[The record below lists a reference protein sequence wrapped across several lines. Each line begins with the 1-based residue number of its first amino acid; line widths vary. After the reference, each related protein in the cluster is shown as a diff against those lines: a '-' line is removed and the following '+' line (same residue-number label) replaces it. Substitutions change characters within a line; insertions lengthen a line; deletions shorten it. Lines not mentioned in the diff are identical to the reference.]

1 MNPDSDLL
9 RLPPADKTVARSA
22 LGERDRLTV
31 PRASGPTRRR
41 FLTTALTVLVA
52 GPAALSTLSRSAL
65 AQEAEDGEE
74 VSESTPFEAAG
85 ASLNGG
91 GQVFTLAAGSGGPLS
106 EGVTRNKYKQ
116 EIGYAR
122 YEDDSFVLHL
132 NPGDKELG
140 RQEWISRR
148 VGKFSFRDGAVM
160 VEARGELS
168 PTGCFAIEMRHQAY
182 KDRRYIRSNWL
193 CLDPHDGHIHIQ
205 TDGIWNEMEIVADH
219 QHDGQTPV
227 RPPGE
232 WNTFLFVASGDYLEG
247 WVNGERA
254 IAGYDGRWGS
264 GNVSLVAMRIDRMPF
279 RARFR
284 NLRVWDGQF
293 PDPATVW

>member
-1 MNPDSDLL
+1 MDPRHCS
-9 RLPPADKTVARSA
+9 PAD
-22 LGERDRLTV
+22 LTSSRPTPAPFAV
-31 PRASGPTRRR
+31 TRRS
-41 FLTTALTVLVA
+41 FLT
-52 GPAALSTLSRSAL
+52 SAL
-65 AQEAEDGEE
+65 ATAIAVPTAVGGLIGTARAQDGDDDP
-74 VSESTPFEAAG
+74 VSEPAASSLPPSGPG
-85 ASLNGG
+85 AHTFS
-91 GQVFTLAAGSGGPLS
+91 LAAGSGGPLG
-106 EGVTRNKYKQ
+106 EGVTKNKWKA

-122 YEDDSFVLHL
+122 YEGDSYVINLH
-132 NPGDKELG
+132 PGDKELA

-148 VGKFSFRDGAVM
+148 IGQFSFRDGAVM

-205 TDGIWNEMEIVADH
+205 TDGVFNDMEMVADH
-219 QHDGQTPV
+219 HHDGYTPV

-232 WNTFLFVASGDYLEG
+232 WNTFLFLASGDNLEG

-254 IAGYDGRWGS
+254 IAGGDGRWGS
-264 GNVSLVAMRIDRMPF
+264 GQISLVAMRIDRLPF

-284 NLRVWDGQF
+284 NLRVWDGQV
-293 PDPATVW
+293 PDPATLW

>member
-1 MNPDSDLL
+1 
-9 RLPPADKTVARSA
+9 V
-22 LGERDRLTV
+22 
-31 PRASGPTRRR
+31 
-41 FLTTALTVLVA
+41 
-52 GPAALSTLSRSAL
+52 SR
-65 AQEAEDGEE
+65 G
-74 VSESTPFEAAG
+74 
-85 ASLNGG
+85 
-91 GQVFTLAAGSGGPLS
+91 
-106 EGVTRNKYKQ
+106 NKYKA
-116 EIGYAR
+116 EIGFAR

-132 NPGDKELG
+132 HPGDKELG

-148 VGKFSFRDGAVM
+148 IGRFSFRDGAVM

-182 KDRRYIRSNWL
+182 KDHRYIRSNWL

-205 TDGIWNEMEIVADH
+205 TDGIWNEMQIVADH
-219 QHDGQTPV
+219 HHDGYTPV

-232 WNTFLFVASGDYLEG
+232 WNTFLFLASGDYLEG

-254 IAGYDGRWGS
+254 IAGQDGRWGS
-264 GNVSLVAMRIDRMPF
+264 GNISLVAMRIDRAPF

-284 NLRVWDGQF
+284 NLRVWDGVL